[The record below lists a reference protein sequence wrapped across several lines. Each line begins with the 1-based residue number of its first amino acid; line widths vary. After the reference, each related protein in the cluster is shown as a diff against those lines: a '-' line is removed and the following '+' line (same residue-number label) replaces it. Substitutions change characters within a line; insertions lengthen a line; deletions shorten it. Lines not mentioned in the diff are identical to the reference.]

1 MDRFELKSR
10 DGKVHVVDRD
20 WVRLGRADDNDIIIK
35 DPAVSRYHL
44 NFYVKEGRLIVEDAG
59 SQNGFLLN
67 GTKAPSATTLKPGD
81 RLLVG
86 GYEYA
91 VRAPGQAGAS
101 APSATPSFSSTPVES
116 PDEESRKKRIRIYAG
131 LAVGLLVI
139 ALVSKKEEAPPG
151 PPEENLSSAD
161 LKKVSQAAG
170 RGSTYRQKSPS
181 EIRSEALFREAKRD
195 YDNNNFSRAYIGF
208 QDAKTL
214 NPENEEAL
222 AYMEYCEAGMKNQ
235 IDTLLKDANVSFDKL
250 QYRRAKSQ
258 AAQVLTI
265 LSERVAGYGRKMTL
279 EAVTP
284 NLEGRRPAGQ
294 EETLLKLPCEQTPE
308 ADACT
313 KAVNLINEARRLM
326 GEEDTYR

>member
-10 DGKVHVVDRD
+10 DGKIHVVDRD
-20 WVRLGRADDNDIIIK
+20 WVRLGRGDDNDIVIK

-67 GTKAPSATTLKPGD
+67 GTKAPSAATLKPGD

-86 GYEYA
+86 GHEYA
-91 VRAPGQAGAS
+91 VRAPGAAGVSA
-101 APSATPSFSSTPVES
+101 APSTPSFSSTPVES
-116 PDEESRKKRIRIYAG
+116 PDEEARKKRIRIYAG

-139 ALVSKKEEAPPG
+139 ALVSKKEEPPPAPA
-151 PPEENLSSAD
+151 EDTLSAAD
-161 LKKVSQAAG
+161 LKKVPQAVG
-170 RGSTYRQKSPS
+170 KGSYRQKSPS

-222 AYMEYCEAGMKNQ
+222 AYMEYCEQGMKNQ

-279 EAVTP
+279 EAVAP

-294 EETLLKLPCEQTPE
+294 EETLLKLPCEQTPQ

-313 KAVNLINEARRLM
+313 KAVNLINEARRLI
-326 GEEDTYR
+326 GEEDTFR